1 MVMTQ
6 DQRWQIRYDEVMNFM
21 EREHRKPSKY
31 YPGEKL
37 MFHFIHHNKKLYNAG
52 SMKAERVEMFE
63 KLLALCEEY
72 KRVNQY
78 E

>member
-21 EREHRKPSKY
+21 EREHWKPSKY
-31 YPGEKL
+31 YPEEKL
-37 MFHFIHHNKKLYNAG
+37 MFHIIHHNKKLYNAG
-52 SMKAERVEMFE
+52 ALKLERVEAFE

-72 KRVNQY
+72 KRVNQ
-78 E
+78 